1 MPEVVTKQ
9 SIPSWSGFNTIL
21 FPDIPMSSTIGYC
34 PMIAGSSSNYPTIYT
49 VLKHAQKIS
58 LAIGQADTIIT
69 FDLAI
74 YSKVKE
80 IQWRFPE
87 EFADVVIRMGCFHIA
102 LNCLSLL
109 RKKYTSSGLDDLLIE
124 SGVYAASTTTALMK
138 GKSYNR
144 GIRANKV
151 CMEVFF

>member
-1 MPEVVTKQ
+1 M
-9 SIPSWSGFNTIL
+9 
-21 FPDIPMSSTIGYC
+21 
-34 PMIAGSSSNYPTIYT
+34 
-49 VLKHAQKIS
+49 
-58 LAIGQADTIIT
+58 
-69 FDLAI
+69 
-74 YSKVKE
+74 
-80 IQWRFPE
+80 
-87 EFADVVIRMGCFHIA
+87 VIRMGCFHIA